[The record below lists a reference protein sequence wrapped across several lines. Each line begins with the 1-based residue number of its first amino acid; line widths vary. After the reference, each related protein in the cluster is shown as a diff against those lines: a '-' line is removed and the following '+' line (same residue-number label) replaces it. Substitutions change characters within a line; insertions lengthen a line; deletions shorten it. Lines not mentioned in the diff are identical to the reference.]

1 MFSDFEC
8 SIVWPEISP
17 DNNFVQKSKGREANK
32 VQNLRRL
39 LSELHFK
46 KKDLVHL
53 YVYLSTLFH

>member
-39 LSELHFK
+39 LSELH
-46 KKDLVHL
+46 
-53 YVYLSTLFH
+53 